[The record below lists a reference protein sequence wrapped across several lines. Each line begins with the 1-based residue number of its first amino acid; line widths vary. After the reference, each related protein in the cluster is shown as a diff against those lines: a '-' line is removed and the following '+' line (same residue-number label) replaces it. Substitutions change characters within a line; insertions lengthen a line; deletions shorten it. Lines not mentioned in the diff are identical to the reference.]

1 MILND
6 NYTTLQLDF
15 IKELINI
22 GGGNAATSISHLIKK
37 PVNMAVPTIEL
48 LSYNEVYEKTIAE
61 DIMVNAVVIRMLGDA
76 EGIFLFVSTP
86 ESSNNLIDMM
96 IPSETVITEELSD
109 SAIKELVNIL
119 VGSFLNAIS
128 QIVKI
133 NLISSEPFAAEEM
146 FGAIL
151 SSVYIESEQYEDNI
165 MIIKNEFFYQG
176 DRINSSL
183 YFVPKPGVLANIF
196 KIIGV

>member
-6 NYTTLQLDF
+6 KYSLLQLDF
-15 IKELINI
+15 IKELTNI

-37 PVNMAVPTIEL
+37 PVNMTVPTIEI
-48 LSYNEVYEKTIAE
+48 LSYNEIYEKTIAE

-86 ESSNNLIDMM
+86 ESSENLVSMM
-96 IPSETVITEELSD
+96 LPTDTQITEELSD

-128 QIVKI
+128 HIVKI
-133 NLISSEPFAAEEM
+133 KLISSEPFAAVEM

-151 SSVYIESEQYEDNI
+151 SSVYIESEQYDDNI

-176 DRINSSL
+176 DKIDSSL